1 MELKVVD
8 DAVTIQ
14 DNGGARSGQ
23 DRRKNKMAFQGDDK
37 RSGDERRQ
45 TEDRRSGLTTRR
57 QTPDRRNINPYWDGS
72 RIERR
77 DAFRKGQSG
86 KKQGTP

>member
-1 MELKVVD
+1 LDVVD

-23 DRRKNKMAFQGDDK
+23 DRRQNKIVFQGEEK

-45 TEDRRSGLTTRR
+45 KEDRRTGLTRP
-57 QTPDRRNINPYWDGS
+57 QKPDRRNIIPCWDGS

-77 DAFRKGQSG
+77 DAFRKGPSG
-86 KKQGTP
+86 NRQRKP

>member
-1 MELKVVD
+1 LDVVD

-14 DNGGARSGQ
+14 DNGGSRSGQ
-23 DRRKNKMAFQGDDK
+23 DRRQNKIVFQGEEK

-45 TEDRRSGLTTRR
+45 KEDRRSGLTRR

-77 DAFRKGQSG
+77 DAFRKGLSG
-86 KKQGTP
+86 KKQRTP

>member
-1 MELKVVD
+1 MKVVD

-23 DRRKNKMAFQGDDK
+23 DRRQNKMAFQGDDK

-45 TEDRRSGLTTRR
+45 KIDE
-57 QTPDRRNINPYWDGS
+57 
-72 RIERR
+72 
-77 DAFRKGQSG
+77 AA
-86 KKQGTP
+86 